1 MFRYYLAVMFGG
13 TAGIALFAAFAGGVP
28 IGKAFLA
35 AFSTSAAAFGLDAI
49 CALATRWLIPEK
61 KMNPFSRVFR
71 VHRSERRFYV
81 KIGIRR
87 WKDKIPETGGLLV
100 GFSKS
105 AVADRRD
112 NAYLLKFL
120 KETCYAEL
128 MHTVSI
134 PFGFLVLLLSLVWN
148 TIPHFIGR
156 FALPVACVN
165 AVLQLLPIFVQ
176 RYVRPFLLSA
186 YQWNERHA
194 RKNPATENAATENAT
209 TDP

>member
-1 MFRYYLAVMFGG
+1 MFRYYLAVIFGG
-13 TAGIALFAAFAGGVP
+13 TGLIALLAALAGGVP
-28 IGKAFLA
+28 AGKAVLA
-35 AFSTSAAAFGLDAI
+35 AVSTSAAAFLADAV
-49 CALATRWLIPEK
+49 CALATRWCVPER
-61 KMNPFSRVFR
+61 KMNPFARVWK
-71 VHRSERRFYV
+71 VHHFERRFYV

-105 AVADRRD
+105 AVAGRHD

-128 MHTVSI
+128 MHIISI
-134 PFGFLVLLLSLVWN
+134 PCGFLVLLLTLAWDS
-148 TIPHFIGR
+148 IPQFIAWFG
-156 FALPVACVN
+156 LPVAIVN

-186 YQWNERHA
+186 YRYNETHPRH
-194 RKNPATENAATENAT
+194 RSLR
-209 TDP
+209 DG